1 MNKIKK
7 SIYLIIIFFIFLT
20 IFFLNKNNDFKVL
33 KRETIYP
40 ILKVIKNNEILKYK
54 NLGYKNIFLPNTV
67 YGKITLSQ
75 KKVELNNTN
84 YSVNYGY
91 GKNYYKPFY
100 IENYKGYIYII
111 ERNGNMLK
119 ISSKDLD
126 NNKDNLDGIK
136 IKSDIKKF
144 NNIHVLDTLIIKDE
158 IFISFRIEDS
168 KCKKFKIIKS
178 KIEELLKFQTIFEPT
193 ECGNN
198 IQAGSMQYY
207 NLKRM
212 KVFYF
217 HYQVLFL

>member
-1 MNKIKK
+1 M
-7 SIYLIIIFFIFLT
+7 
-20 IFFLNKNNDFKVL
+20 
-33 KRETIYP
+33 
-40 ILKVIKNNEILKYK
+40 
-54 NLGYKNIFLPNTV
+54 
-67 YGKITLSQ
+67 
-75 KKVELNNTN
+75 
-84 YSVNYGY
+84 NYGY

-168 KCKKFKIIKS
+168 ECKKFKIIKS
-178 KIEELLKFQTIFEPT
+178 KIEELLKFQTIFEPKSVVIIFKLVQ
-193 ECGNN
+193 CN
-198 IQAGSMQYY
+198 IT